1 MDIILLLS
9 FLSASAL
16 LAIMPGPDNIF
27 VLTESVAKGKRN
39 GITISAGLVSG
50 VIVHTTVIATGLSV
64 FIQQSETV
72 FFIVKLLGALYLL
85 YLAYES
91 YQEPIANDRSGM
103 TQVKKTKLSEKR
115 VSFFALYKKGV
126 LMNVLN
132 PKVTLFFI
140 AFLPQFVAEG
150 GFSFEIQIFLLGFA
164 FMIQSFFIFV
174 MIAVLADRLS
184 IIFSS
189 EIFWKRMKW
198 VKILVLVGLSLFLLL

>member
-1 MDIILLLS
+1 MLLY

-16 LAIMPGPDNIF
+16 LALMPGPNNIF
-27 VLTESVAKGKRN
+27 VLTESVAKGKRD
-39 GITISAGLVSG
+39 GIAISAGLVSG
-50 VIVHTTVIATGLSV
+50 VVVHTTIIATGLSV

-72 FFIVKLLGALYLL
+72 FFIIKVLGALYLL

-91 YQEPIANDRSGM
+91 YQEPIDNDRSGM

-115 VSFFALYKKGV
+115 VSFFSLYKKGV

-140 AFLPQFVAEG
+140 AFLPQFVAED

-189 EIFWKRMKW
+189 EIFWTRMKW